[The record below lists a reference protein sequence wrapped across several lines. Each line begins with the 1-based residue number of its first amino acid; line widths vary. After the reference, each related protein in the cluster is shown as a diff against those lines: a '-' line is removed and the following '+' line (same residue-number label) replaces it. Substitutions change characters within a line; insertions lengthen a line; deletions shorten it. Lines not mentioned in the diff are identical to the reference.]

1 MKTIQC
7 IHYHLPQ
14 LKMDFK
20 NEGDHEKTVMIS
32 DRYFGTIAIGRVID
46 NTDLTSKPVYVRGV
60 SICAQ
65 NDQFVK
71 KIGKNK
77 AIGRMTKAA
86 KTKTSA
92 EPNQSDL
99 VKLKKEFGI
108 KTGWEYLEII
118 YTDSTNFG
126 TKHLAY
132 EILHPDVVTYFS
144 QYDVELTRYEALH
157 FQIADKIFK
166 KFQTEENG
174 SKTNF
179 GYTSIIE
186 LQ

>member
-14 LKMDFK
+14 LKIDS
-20 NEGDHEKTVMIS
+20 EKGLMIS
-32 DRYFGTIAIGRVID
+32 DRYFGTIAVGRVVD
-46 NTDLTSKPVYVRGV
+46 NADVTAKPVYVRGV

-86 KTKTSA
+86 KLENSSK
-92 EPNQSDL
+92 PNRSDL

-108 KTGWEYLEII
+108 KNGWDY
-118 YTDSTNFG
+118 SG
-126 TKHLAY
+126 TK
-132 EILHPDVVTYFS
+132 IT
-144 QYDVELTRYEALH
+144 
-157 FQIADKIFK
+157 
-166 KFQTEENG
+166 
-174 SKTNF
+174 
-179 GYTSIIE
+179 
-186 LQ
+186 